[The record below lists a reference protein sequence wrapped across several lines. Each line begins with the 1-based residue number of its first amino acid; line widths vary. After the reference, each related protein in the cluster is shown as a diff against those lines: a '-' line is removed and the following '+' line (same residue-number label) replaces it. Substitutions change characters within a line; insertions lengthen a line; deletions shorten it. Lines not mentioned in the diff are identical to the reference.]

1 MQSIFNLKTSTDE
14 LESSNYGVTKD
25 LFEQV
30 TASRDV
36 TYNNFPNGQIS
47 LKWGVSGTKWWVP
60 SRSYLRFRVRLTKA
74 AVGSALSVFDTDIAP
89 IMNQCSALFTSA
101 EFRMNDKTI
110 SRISDYLPQIDT
122 LQTRMNKSKSW
133 IDSVGNSTNW
143 WQENFQIRQENVC
156 YDGVIENGTDFEESR
171 VALGYDENNTVAF
184 DAATGVLTFAA
195 GTGPPPPNNASLY
208 QIGDIILLDVAAG
221 GLYDLRVVEITDG
234 LNLKVQGGVV
244 DQPAEPRSF
253 FRKRNSEVA
262 RNVTEYEITW
272 TPPLSIFQVE
282 HAIPSSRC
290 ELILN
295 PQTSSIYKKAAVE
308 SRDQNRIDG
317 TDFDF
322 AITSMFLYVN
332 TVEGSR
338 VDNLTYYLD
347 LTQTA
352 CQAEGNLST
361 TFASKTFDVSP
372 STKALAVAFQDVRV
386 GTNTM
391 YSSTKFRAYNALPR
405 ADVCQD
411 LTRFFINYAGVN
423 KPQVDA
429 DPLYRLAGSGIGS
442 DYGFDFTTQRYV
454 ETLINSGSYH
464 DTGGSETI
472 DDWQNRGSYYLFSY
486 NKDGNDRSTRVSVH
500 TAFKSNPSPTILTN
514 ARMLLFSMSSQVAK
528 IVISNGNVIDV
539 QVEDV

>member
-30 TASRDV
+30 TPSRDV
-36 TYNNFPNGQIS
+36 TNANFPNGQIS

-74 AVGSALSVFDTDIAP
+74 VTTSGLDIYTDDIAP
-89 IMNQCSALFTSA
+89 IMNQCAALFTSA
-101 EFRMNDKTI
+101 EFRINDKTV

-122 LQTRMNKSKSW
+122 LQTRMNKSKAW

-143 WQENFQIRQENVC
+143 WQENFQVRQENVC
-156 YDGVIENGTDFEESR
+156 YNGEIGNGTDLEENR
-171 VALGYDENNTVAF
+171 LTLGYPADATIALV
-184 DAATGVLTFAA
+184 AATGVITFAA
-195 GTGPPPPNNASLY
+195 GGSGVAPPSNVGLY
-208 QIGDIILLDVAAG
+208 RLGDIIKLDIAAG
-221 GLYDLRVVEITDG
+221 GVYDLQVVEVT
-234 LNLKVQGGVV
+234 NATQLKVQGAVV
-244 DQPAEPRSF
+244 DSAAAT
-253 FRKRNSEVA
+253 RNFWRQREQEIA

-295 PQTSSIYKKAAVE
+295 PQTASIYKKAVVE
-308 SRDQNRIDG
+308 SRDASRTDG

-322 AITSMFLYVN
+322 AVTNMFFYVN

-347 LTQTA
+347 LTQIA
-352 CQAEGNLST
+352 CQAEGGLST
-361 TFASKTFDVSP
+361 AFASKQFDVSP
-372 STKALAVAFQDVRV
+372 STKALAVAFQDVRA
-386 GTNTM
+386 GTNTL
-391 YSSTKFRAYNALPR
+391 YSPTKFRAYDTLPR

-429 DPLYRLAGSGIGS
+429 DPLYTSVTSGIGGN
-442 DYGFDFTTQRYV
+442 YGYDFTTQRYV

-464 DTGGSETI
+464 DTGGSESI

-500 TAFKSNPSPTILTN
+500 TGFKTTPATVLTN
-514 ARMLLFSMSSQVAK
+514 ARMLLFSISSQVAK
-528 IVISNGNVIDV
+528 VVISNGNVIDV